1 MKFQNKIY
9 CVVNSVAVALFAVLS
24 LVFSQFD
31 VQFWV
36 CFVATVTLLAI
47 QTVVVVVADK
57 NCDKK
62 LFNILSSRGVGY
74 VSSAISVSVATAF
87 CAVRSLP
94 SWVGALVVA
103 LFGILTVVSAFLSK
117 QPAVLS
123 KDSFIRQATVDAEV
137 IMSRA
142 ATEQLKALSKNVYE
156 ALRYSD
162 PVSDVRLQPIEEKI
176 GKLLSQFS
184 IDIDNNDLPAAT
196 EHAKT
201 LIRQVE
207 ERNIRCKAYKQ
218 KS

>member
-9 CVVNSVAVALFAVLS
+9 CVVNSVAVALFAALS

-62 LFNILSSRGVGY
+62 LFNILSPRGVGY

-117 QPAVLS
+117 QLAVL
-123 KDSFIRQATVDAEV
+123 DSFIRQATVDAEV

>member
-62 LFNILSSRGVGY
+62 LFNVLSPRGVGY

-123 KDSFIRQATVDAEV
+123 KDSFIRQATVEAEV